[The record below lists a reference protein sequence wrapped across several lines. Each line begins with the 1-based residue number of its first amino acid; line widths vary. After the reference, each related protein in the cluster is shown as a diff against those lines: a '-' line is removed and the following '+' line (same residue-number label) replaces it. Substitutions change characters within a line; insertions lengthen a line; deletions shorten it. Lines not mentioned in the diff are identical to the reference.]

1 VKALVNSNALIHP
14 DHPLRLPHNTGVEL
28 YIGLFPDK
36 KARLMFS
43 YRQIEY
49 LRYYIQ
55 AVGLHDNDVIKLG
68 GRDADEECEDGLFGL
83 PSSPQFLFEGQMVK
97 MVGRMSGARKTSC
110 GDDPDGSDLLLFQV
124 SAVFDTVEKLKTAVR
139 NPLKVYRLVEAGT
152 FESTFAKKTDDGG
165 VESETKSAPL
175 TPSDAAAGVEGIE
188 VGPCAC
194 DSSQRKPRTI
204 TNKPVITSLTFS
216 QR

>member
-55 AVGLHDNDVIKLG
+55 AVGLYDNDVIKLG
-68 GRDADEECEDGLFGL
+68 DHDADEDCEDGLFAL

-97 MVGRMSGARKTSC
+97 MVGRLGAAQNN
-110 GDDPDGSDLLLFQV
+110 LL
-124 SAVFDTVEKLKTAVR
+124 
-139 NPLKVYRLVEAGT
+139 
-152 FESTFAKKTDDGG
+152 
-165 VESETKSAPL
+165 
-175 TPSDAAAGVEGIE
+175 
-188 VGPCAC
+188 
-194 DSSQRKPRTI
+194 PR
-204 TNKPVITSLTFS
+204 
-216 QR
+216 